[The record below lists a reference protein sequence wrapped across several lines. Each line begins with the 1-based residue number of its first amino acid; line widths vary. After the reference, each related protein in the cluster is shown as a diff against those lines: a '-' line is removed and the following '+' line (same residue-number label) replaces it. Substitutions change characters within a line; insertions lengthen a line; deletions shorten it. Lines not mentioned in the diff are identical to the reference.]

1 MENLS
6 LEEIKQIIE
15 TMEDRHHVVIGS
27 LLKKNNQVKL
37 NENKSG
43 TLVNLSLIPTETI
56 YEIKQYLSYVM
67 DQENTLSKIEC
78 ATEEYKQFISHE
90 KDNKDN
96 FGIIITP

>member
-1 MENLS
+1 MKKSLSIIIEFTRLLCYFQKIENL
-6 LEEIKQIIE
+6 I
-15 TMEDRHHVVIGS
+15 
-27 LLKKNNQVKL
+27 KKNNQVKL

-96 FGIIITP
+96 FGIIITPN